1 MATRA
6 LITVDTELML
16 RRDSDRDDWRALFA
30 RSCEPAGVGI
40 GYQLARFAAH
50 GLKATFF
57 VDPMPAQR
65 FGIDCVKAMVEPI
78 LAAGQQVQLHLH
90 PGWIDSRHELTDWDE
105 AGQRDLLSRA
115 RELLVAAGAPE
126 PVAYRAGSY
135 AANDDTLRA
144 LAAIG
149 IRYDSSHN
157 GSHHPWPSA
166 IPLPPA
172 QIAPVLR
179 EGVIE
184 VPVGQIRD
192 GGALRHLQLCAVSAA
207 EMRAAIDHAVVVA
220 HPVVSIVSH
229 SFELAS
235 RNGARP
241 NGVHVRRFEALCE
254 HLATRAG
261 SVPTAW
267 FTELDDLP
275 LGAPAVPVVASPA
288 RAALRKAE
296 QLWSNLYDERRA

>member
-1 MATRA
+1 MSTLA

-30 RSCEPAGVGI
+30 RSCQPAGVGL
-40 GYQLARFAAH
+40 GHQLARLAKH
-50 GLKATFF
+50 RLKATFF
-57 VDPMPAQR
+57 VDPMPAAR
-65 FGIDCVKAMVEPI
+65 FGLDCVKAMVDPI

-90 PGWIDSRHELTDWDE
+90 PGWIDDRHELTDWDE
-105 AGQRDLLSRA
+105 YGQRDLLARA
-115 RELLVAAGAPE
+115 RDLLVAAGAPE
-126 PVAYRAGSY
+126 PIAYRAGSY
-135 AANDDTLRA
+135 AVNDDTLRA
-144 LAAIG
+144 LSAIG

-179 EGVIE
+179 EGVVE

-192 GGALRHLQLCAVSAA
+192 GAGLRHLQLCALSSA
-207 EMRAAIDHAVVVA
+207 EMRAAIDHAVA
-220 HPVVSIVSH
+220 ADHPVVSIVSH

-254 HLATRAG
+254 HLATRAADA
-261 SVPTAW
+261 PTAW
-267 FTELDDLP
+267 FTDLADLP
-275 LGAPAVPVVASPA
+275 LGAAAEPLAASPA
-288 RAALRKAE
+288 RAIWRKAE
-296 QLWSNLYDERRA
+296 QAWSNLYDERRA